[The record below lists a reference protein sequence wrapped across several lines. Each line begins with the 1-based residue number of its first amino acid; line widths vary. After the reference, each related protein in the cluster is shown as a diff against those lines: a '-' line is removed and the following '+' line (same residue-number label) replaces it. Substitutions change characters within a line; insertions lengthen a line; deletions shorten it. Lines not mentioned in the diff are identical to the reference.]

1 MKITYRDATPADA
14 AVIDR
19 IFDTSFCDTF
29 AHLYAA
35 EDLDVFLAGFSVAD
49 WRRELEDP
57 AYEFRIGEVNGEPV
71 GYVKLGPMKLPIETN
86 RPALVLDQLYILKE
100 HHGVGIADRRAARPG
115 SAVSAGASGL
125 GRATGSLDR
134 GRQPR
139 AKRRGAEELFLTVY
153 VDNHRARR
161 FYDRYGFEAVG
172 RYDFMVGSHADE
184 DIIMRKVL

>member
-100 HHGVGIADRRAARPG
+100 HHGVGIAHALMDWT
-115 SAVSAGASGL
+115 V
-125 GRATGSLDR
+125 D
-134 GRQPR
+134 R

-161 FYDRYGFEAVG
+161 FYERYGFETVG
-172 RYDFMVGSHADE
+172 KYNFMVGSQADE
-184 DIIMRKVL
+184 DLILRHIIMKAPA